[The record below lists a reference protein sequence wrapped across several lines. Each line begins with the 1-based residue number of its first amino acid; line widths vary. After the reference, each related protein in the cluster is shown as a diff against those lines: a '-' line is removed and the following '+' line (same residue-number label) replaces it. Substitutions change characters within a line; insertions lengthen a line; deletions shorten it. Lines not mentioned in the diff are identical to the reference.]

1 MRDDSYPSLASNS
14 RTEDFRCGVCMDNSW
29 RKCLHRVLL
38 WGLSVVLALSATAFA
53 QERLSREEVLV
64 LMAQGPAKGS
74 DKAPVTII
82 EFSDFQCSFCWKF
95 WKGTL
100 PRLEEEYIKTGK
112 VRFVYRH
119 LAILG
124 PPSVEAA
131 QAADCAAEQGKF
143 WDYHDTLFASKGLF
157 GFTARSLKRYARDLG
172 LDGAAFDQCL
182 DSGKYAKKVEG
193 ETGIGRLLGAN
204 GTPIFFINGLR
215 LVGAHPF
222 ETFRGIIDEEL
233 RKGRQVPVPEEK

>member
-1 MRDDSYPSLASNS
+1 MDRYHRKLSFAAVLWTLWATLAFGSNVMA
-14 RTEDFRCGVCMDNSW
+14 EPPKVQE
-29 RKCLHRVLL
+29 
-38 WGLSVVLALSATAFA
+38 VLAL
-53 QERLSREEVLV
+53 L
-64 LMAQGPAKGS
+64 AKGPS
-74 DKAPVTII
+74 KGSEKAPVTII

-95 WKGTL
+95 WKETL

-124 PPSVEAA
+124 PPSVATA
-131 QAADCAAEQGKF
+131 QAADCAGEQGKF
-143 WDYHDTLFASKGLF
+143 WDYHDTLFASKGF
-157 GFTARSLKRYARDLG
+157 FSFADRRLKQYARELG

-204 GTPIFFINGLR
+204 GTPTFFINGLR

-222 ETFRGIIDEEL
+222 ETFRAIIDEEL
-233 RKGRQVPVPEEK
+233 KKSL